1 MVNSAKSGFRELV
14 RTGLRIPEPNAEFNI
29 IYIMRNSICQ
39 CRTHGQRFS
48 KAGIVPSR
56 FQAVTMTSLYKPS
69 TADSFDPVTITTT
82 FSYCSL

>member
-1 MVNSAKSGFRELV
+1 MGLQMTEFWRNGVLCKTDRGLVDLDNSQSGSHPD
-14 RTGLRIPEPNAEFNI
+14 TQFNI
-29 IYIMRNSICQ
+29 IYIMRNRICQ

-69 TADSFDPVTITTT
+69 ALD
-82 FSYCSL
+82 C